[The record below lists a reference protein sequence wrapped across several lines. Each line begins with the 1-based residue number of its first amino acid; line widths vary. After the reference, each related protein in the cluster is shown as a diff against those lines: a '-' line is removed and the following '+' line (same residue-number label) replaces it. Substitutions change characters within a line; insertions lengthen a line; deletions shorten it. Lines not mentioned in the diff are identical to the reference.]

1 MASTGVV
8 GAATQKA
15 AQEIRQAAAP
25 RLHSL
30 DAFRG
35 LTIAG
40 MILVN
45 NPGTWTAVYAPL
57 RHAAWHGWTPT
68 DLIFPFF
75 LFIVGVSM
83 MFSLTRRREQ
93 SGSRTV
99 LLHVLYRSL
108 VIFAIGFFLTA
119 FPYFRLSVVRIP
131 GVLPRIAVCYLVASL
146 IVLATGRRG
155 RLAVLVALLVGYW
168 LLMRYVP
175 VPGFG
180 AGRFDVDGN
189 LAGYIDR
196 AVLGRHIYTPT
207 GDPEGLL
214 STLPAIATVLFG
226 TFAGEFLRS
235 GATARRK
242 IVGLLVAG
250 AIGLAIGRVLH
261 PFFPI
266 NKNLWTSTFSI
277 FTAGFA
283 CVLLGT
289 CYWLIDVRGWRAWA
303 KPFVVFGVNPILAY
317 AVSSFVTKNL
327 MIYRLT
333 LNGSITTAWGCI
345 FQKVFAPLA
354 SPVDASLLFAV
365 TYVGIWLAVMWWF
378 YRKKIFVKI

>member
-8 GAATQKA
+8 SAPTESAAS
-15 AQEIRQAAAP
+15 EIRPAAAP

-45 NPGTWTAVYAPL
+45 NPGNWSAVYAPL
-57 RHAAWHGWTPT
+57 RHAPWHGWTPT

-83 MFSLTRRREQ
+83 MFSLARRREQ
-93 SGSRTV
+93 SGGYKV

-119 FPYFRLSVVRIP
+119 YPYFKLSVVRIP
-131 GVLPRIAVCYLVASL
+131 GVLPRIAVCYLLASL

-155 RLAVLVALLVGYW
+155 RLAVLVALLLAYW
-168 LLMRYVP
+168 VLMRYVP

-180 AGRFDVDGN
+180 VGRFDAVGN
-189 LAGYIDR
+189 LAGYVDR
-196 AVLGRHIYTPT
+196 AVLGHHIYTPT

-235 GATARRK
+235 AATARAESRGPARGRRHRPRPGSR
-242 IVGLLVAG
+242 VASVFSHQQEFMDQHLLDFHCGIRLRA
-250 AIGLAIGRVLH
+250 ARH
-261 PFFPI
+261 
-266 NKNLWTSTFSI
+266 
-277 FTAGFA
+277 
-283 CVLLGT
+283 VLL
-289 CYWLIDVRGWRAWA
+289 A
-303 KPFVVFGVNPILAY
+303 N
-317 AVSSFVTKNL
+317 
-327 MIYRLT
+327 
-333 LNGSITTAWGCI
+333 
-345 FQKVFAPLA
+345 
-354 SPVDASLLFAV
+354 
-365 TYVGIWLAVMWWF
+365 
-378 YRKKIFVKI
+378 